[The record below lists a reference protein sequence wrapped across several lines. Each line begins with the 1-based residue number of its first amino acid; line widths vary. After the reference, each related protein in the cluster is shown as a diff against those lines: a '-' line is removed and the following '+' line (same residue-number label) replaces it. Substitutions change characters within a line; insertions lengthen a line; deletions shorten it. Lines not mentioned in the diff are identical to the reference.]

1 MELSDIA
8 EDELDDADEETVTV
22 SIGVGDTEFNGDAVE
37 EVELVFVFLTVRET
51 DGLADDVRER
61 KGEFVTVELALEHRV
76 IAPVPRDE
84 KLFIDDEEGVTVGV
98 TVVV

>member
-1 MELSDIA
+1 M
-8 EDELDDADEETVTV
+8 
-22 SIGVGDTEFNGDAVE
+22 
-37 EVELVFVFLTVRET
+37 FLTLLET

-84 KLFIDDEEGVTVGV
+84 NVFIVDEECVAVGV